1 MDNFLRRLACPFS
14 HSETSYIPIMTWIIE
29 RSLRSFSIPLTSE
42 IGKSEYD
49 TNFFPMKKI
58 KHWVVYFCTIFIWL
72 AINVLFAFW
81 FYKNIYNSNGTKT
94 LPVWQKVIAFY
105 FLTAYVM
112 IFCMQIC
119 LHFRKG
125 EFLQVLKTC
134 VWIEKKC
141 IDRGASNYREIG
153 ILANLDATK
162 MALIV
167 VPILMTG
174 LGAGYVWYSM
184 VAVFVTVVSRVLL
197 YPAVM
202 VELWIKVLERKLYHS
217 DFEFTKSH
225 GLTDFRVAQVF
236 QNLTNSVMRK
246 PLVNLVVLK
255 VIISQTISLYVII
268 ASLEN
273 ISFGVASFF
282 FLIGLDFFLIIHVT
296 LHSQSKPYVVSVKF
310 FENMKT
316 LRLKSAWFKKFLK
329 SCPPLKVGMGE
340 GKFFDELTSFI
351 IWQFCVDRL
360 INMLLLEK

>member
-141 IDRGASNYREIG
+141 IDRGK
-153 ILANLDATK
+153 T
-162 MALIV
+162 
-167 VPILMTG
+167 
-174 LGAGYVWYSM
+174 
-184 VAVFVTVVSRVLL
+184 
-197 YPAVM
+197 
-202 VELWIKVLERKLYHS
+202 
-217 DFEFTKSH
+217 
-225 GLTDFRVAQVF
+225 
-236 QNLTNSVMRK
+236 
-246 PLVNLVVLK
+246 
-255 VIISQTISLYVII
+255 
-268 ASLEN
+268 
-273 ISFGVASFF
+273 
-282 FLIGLDFFLIIHVT
+282 
-296 LHSQSKPYVVSVKF
+296 
-310 FENMKT
+310 T
-316 LRLKSAWFKKFLK
+316 LRN
-329 SCPPLKVGMGE
+329 
-340 GKFFDELTSFI
+340 
-351 IWQFCVDRL
+351 L
-360 INMLLLEK
+360 I